1 MILKIT
7 PYFQAGKI
15 SPWGNHDGHASAVNE
30 NRRKP
35 HLKSEKWIRAA
46 PNFLSTIPPCSIGQ
60 QDRVQV
66 QKIYRK
72 KDNRCLLSSSIK
84 RGNLLEV
91 SRRSRAMTA
100 YKCTKK
106 SAVGAE

>member
-7 PYFQAGKI
+7 AYFQAGKI
-15 SPWGNHDGHASAVNE
+15 SPWGNHDGHTLAVNE
-30 NRRKP
+30 NGRKP

-46 PNFLSTIPPCSIGQ
+46 PNFLSTIPPCSIRQ

-72 KDNRCLLSSSIK
+72 KDNRLLSSSIK
-84 RGNLLEV
+84 REIYWKFHVVVVQWQHTNV
-91 SRRSRAMTA
+91 PKR
-100 YKCTKK
+100 
-106 SAVGAE
+106 VP